1 MAAVALTV
9 ADGVGHIELNRPEAA
24 NGIDMSLATGLR
36 EAVEAAR
43 DDDAVRVVL
52 LTGAGKR
59 FCGGGDIA
67 GFVDEED
74 PAYLQRLAEEAG
86 AAVMG
91 LEDLAKPVVTA
102 VHGAVA
108 GGGLGLMLGG
118 DMIIAQEGT
127 KFVFAYPSIG
137 LTPDCGV
144 SYLLPRAI
152 GQQRALAFAL
162 SGRPMSAQ
170 DALTQGLVAEVVEDA
185 VGRAT
190 EVAQTLAK
198 GAAGA
203 FGDSRRLLRSSWTR
217 DRATSAADEAAT
229 LSRRGQGEEARAL
242 FAQFL
247 GR

>member
-1 MAAVALTV
+1 MAAVELTV
-9 ADGVGHIELNRPEAA
+9 ADGVGHIELNRPEAS
-24 NGIDMSLATGLR
+24 NTIDMAVATGLR
-36 EAVEAAR
+36 EAVAAVAA
-43 DDDAVRVVL
+43 DDSVRAVL

-59 FCGGGDIA
+59 FCSGGDI
-67 GFVDEED
+67 GSFVDEPD
-74 PAYLQRLAEEAG
+74 GFLQQLADEAG
-86 AAVMG
+86 AAVMA
-91 LEDLAKPVVTA
+91 LEDLDTPVVTA
-102 VHGAVA
+102 VQGAVA
-108 GGGLGLMLGG
+108 GGGLGIMLGG
-118 DMIIAQEGT
+118 DVIIAQEGT

-162 SGRPMSAQ
+162 SGRPMSAD
-170 DALTQGLVAEVVEDA
+170 DALAQGLVAEVVEDA
-185 VGRAT
+185 VGRAR
-190 EVAQTLAK
+190 EVATSMAK
-198 GAAGA
+198 GASGA

>member
-1 MAAVALTV
+1 MTAVACTV
-9 ADGVGHIELNRPEAA
+9 TDGIAHIELNRPEAA
-24 NGIDMSLATGLR
+24 NGIDMALATGLR

-74 PAYLQRLAEEAG
+74 PSYLQRLAEEAG
-86 AAVMG
+86 AAVIA
-91 LEDLAKPVVTA
+91 LEDLAKPVVVA
-102 VHGAVA
+102 VQGAVA

-118 DMIIAQEGT
+118 DLVVAQEGT
-127 KFVFAYPSIG
+127 KFVFAYPAIG

-162 SGRPMSAQ
+162 SGQPLSAQ
-170 DALTQGLVAEVVEDA
+170 DAQAQGLVAEVVEDA
-185 VGRAT
+185 GARAREIAT
-190 EVAQTLAK
+190 ALAK

-203 FGDSRRLLRSSWTR
+203 FGDSRRLLRASWTR
-217 DRATSAADEAAT
+217 DRAASAADEART
-229 LSRRGQGEEARAL
+229 LSAKGQGEEARAL
-242 FAQFL
+242 FDKFL

>member
-1 MAAVALTV
+1 MTAVACTV
-9 ADGVGHIELNRPEAA
+9 TDGIAHIELNRPEAA
-24 NGIDMSLATGLR
+24 NGIDMALATGLR

-74 PAYLQRLAEEAG
+74 PSYLQRLAEEAG
-86 AAVMG
+86 AAVIA
-91 LEDLAKPVVTA
+91 LEDLAKPVVVA
-102 VHGAVA
+102 VQGAVA

-118 DMIIAQEGT
+118 DLVVAQEGT
-127 KFVFAYPSIG
+127 KFVFAYPAIG

-162 SGRPMSAQ
+162 SGRPLSAQ
-170 DALTQGLVAEVVEDA
+170 DAQAQGLVAEVVEDA
-185 VGRAT
+185 GARAREIAT
-190 EVAQTLAK
+190 ALAK

-203 FGDSRRLLRSSWTR
+203 FGDSRRLLRASWTR
-217 DRATSAADEAAT
+217 DRATSAADESQT
-229 LSRRGQGEEARAL
+229 LSSRGQGEEARAL